1 MFDLSELTVVIVTR
15 NREKYLLRGLT
26 RWKNA
31 NCQVLVMDGS
41 DDICK
46 NLSNEVSSNLRY
58 VHMNTSVEQRLFAAS
73 KLIKT
78 KYVLM
83 SGDDDL
89 FLFSGISTCINKLEH
104 DHDLVSAA
112 GTVLGFRNVNQ
123 KVVYYSA
130 YHNFI
135 NFGQITQKN
144 HWDRVRY
151 HFKNYEC
158 STIYAVTRSDVWIK
172 VSSIFELQKTL
183 SYNTAELFYEF
194 SNAFLGKSVVINDLV
209 WLRSSENRPQWSNF
223 ETFGLWLLKINNPDR
238 TLLFDKV
245 DKYILSSKSS
255 MPSILRKSIL
265 FKEMLDKQLE
275 YLALQFNMKQRFR
288 WGFLPFLLIFSNLS
302 ENIRGTVF
310 TSLKGYVKL
319 FTRSRVEREIQLENS
334 EGAGISP
341 LIIDS
346 FEIQSVSSFLEEYN
360 VKHDLN

>member
-1 MFDLSELTVVIVTR
+1 
-15 NREKYLLRGLT
+15 
-26 RWKNA
+26 
-31 NCQVLVMDGS
+31 MDGS

-58 VHMNTSVEQRLFAAS
+58 VHMNKSVEQRLFAAS

-89 FLFSGISTCINKLEH
+89 FLFSGISKCINRLEH

-112 GTVLGFRNVNQ
+112 GTVLGFKYINQ
-123 KVVYYSA
+123 KVVYYPA
-130 YHNFI
+130 YPNFI
-135 NFGQITQKN
+135 NWGQIIQQN
-144 HWDRVRY
+144 HWNRVRF
-151 HFKNYEC
+151 HFKYYEC

-183 SYNTAELFYEF
+183 SGNTAELFFEF

-209 WLRSSENRPQWSNF
+209 WLRSSENAPQWSNF
-223 ETFGLWLLKINNPDR
+223 ETFGLWLLKKNNPAR

-245 DKYILSSKSS
+245 DRYILSSKSS
-255 MPSILRKSIL
+255 MPSMLRKSIL

-275 YLALQFNMKQRFR
+275 YLALQFNIKQRFR
-288 WGFLPFLLIFSNLS
+288 WGFLPVLFIFSNLN
-302 ENIRGTVF
+302 ENIRRAVF
-310 TSLKGYVKL
+310 TLVKGNVKS

-334 EGAGISP
+334 GGESITP
-341 LIIDS
+341 LTTDS
-346 FEIQSVSSFLEEYN
+346 FEIQSVTSFLEEYN
-360 VKHDLN
+360 VKHGLN